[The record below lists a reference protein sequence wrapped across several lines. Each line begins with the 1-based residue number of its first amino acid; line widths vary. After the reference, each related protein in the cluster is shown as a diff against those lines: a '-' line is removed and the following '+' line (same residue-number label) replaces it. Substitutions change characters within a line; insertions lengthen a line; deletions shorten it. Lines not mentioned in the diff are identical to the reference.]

1 MKLSPRRFPDTITR
15 RRTGAATTN
24 AFGEYVPGMTVET
37 EFRANVQPLGVEDSD
52 LVGGTQ
58 LSDRRVVYIPK
69 RDALVAAFDDREAD
83 RVLVDGLDF
92 VVTDSWTWRTHTKA
106 HVLREP

>member
-1 MKLSPRRFPDTITR
+1 MKLSPRRFPAIITR

-24 AFGEYVPGMTVET
+24 AFGEHVDGAVTEP
-37 EFRANVQPLGVEDSD
+37 EFRASVQPLGVEDSE
-52 LVGGTQ
+52 LVGGSQ
-58 LSDRRVVYIPK
+58 LSDRRAIYIPK
-69 RDALVAAFDDREAD
+69 VDALQAAFEDREAD

>member
-1 MKLSPRRFPDTITR
+1 MKLSPRRFPDTIIR
-15 RRTGAATTN
+15 RRTGAGSNN

-37 EFRANVQPLGVEDSD
+37 EFRATVQPLGVEDSD

-58 LSDRRVVYIPK
+58 LSDRRAIYIPK
-69 RDALVAAFDDREAD
+69 VDALQAAFEDREAD

>member
-1 MKLSPRRFPDTITR
+1 MKLSARRFPDTIIR
-15 RRTGAATTN
+15 RRTGAATAN
-24 AFGEYVPGMTVET
+24 AFGEYVPGVTVET
-37 EFRANVQPLGVEDSD
+37 EFRASVQPLGVEDSD

-58 LSDRRVVYIPK
+58 LSDRRAVYVPQ
-69 RDALVAAFDDREAD
+69 RSALQAAFDDREAD
-83 RVLVDGLDF
+83 RVLVDGEDF